1 MGFLGN
7 LTGWHLLAIVFL
19 VLLLFGAPK
28 LPGLAKSVGQ
38 SMKIFKNEVKSD
50 KVDGDHAA
58 AADAQVPTQQHAAQ
72 QAPVQQAAAQP
83 VQQAPAP
90 QPVAQPYVAPQA
102 QQAPQAEPAPV
113 LSAPPVQPAPHGEA
127 TSAGAQN
134 AESHQKN

>member
-1 MGFLGN
+1 MGIFGN

-38 SMKIFKNEVKSD
+38 SLKIFKNEVKSD

-58 AADAQVPTQQHAAQ
+58 AADAQVPTQQPAAQ
-72 QAPVQQAAAQP
+72 VPAQQPAT
-83 VQQAPAP
+83 VQQAPAQ
-90 QPVAQPYVAPQA
+90 QPVAQPYVAP
-102 QQAPQAEPAPV
+102 QAPQAEPAPV

>member
-1 MGFLGN
+1 MGIFGN

-38 SMKIFKNEVKSD
+38 SLKIFKNEVKSD

-58 AADAQVPTQQHAAQ
+58 AADAQVPTQQQ
-72 QAPVQQAAAQP
+72 PPVQP
-83 VQQAPAP
+83 VQQAPAQ

-102 QQAPQAEPAPV
+102 QQAPQSEPAPV

>member
-1 MGFLGN
+1 MGIFGN

-38 SMKIFKNEVKSD
+38 SLKIFKNEVKSD

-58 AADAQVPTQQHAAQ
+58 AADAQVPTQHPTAQ
-72 QAPVQQAAAQP
+72 QTP
-83 VQQAPAP
+83 VQQAPAQ